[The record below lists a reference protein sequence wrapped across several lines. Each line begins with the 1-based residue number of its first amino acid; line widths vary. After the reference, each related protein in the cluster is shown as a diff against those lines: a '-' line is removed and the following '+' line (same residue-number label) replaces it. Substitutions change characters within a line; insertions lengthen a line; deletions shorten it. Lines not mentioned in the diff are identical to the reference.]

1 MTMQPDTNPTEG
13 LQNEC
18 CQDKWNLE
26 FYFQGDGVE
35 WEMWECKE
43 CKLKYVVPIEIVR
56 YFDGASVVLNEE
68 SDNERR
74 KAKKKTS

>member
-1 MTMQPDTNPTEG
+1 MTMQPDVDPNRKIIKKF
-13 LQNEC
+13 C
-18 CQDKWNLE
+18 KDNLE
-26 FYFQGDGVE
+26 FYFEGDGVE
-35 WEMWECKE
+35 WEMWECEE

-56 YFDGASVVLNEE
+56 YFDGASVILNEE

>member
-1 MTMQPDTNPTEG
+1 MTMQPDVDPIKEG
-13 LQNEC
+13 MQNEC
-18 CQDKWNLE
+18 CKDNLE
-26 FYFQGDGVE
+26 FYFEGDGVE
-35 WEMWECKE
+35 WELWECEE

-74 KAKKKTS
+74 KTKKKIS